1 MTGSAP
7 LDWSVADRAL
17 AAEGGDRAAIVMKGE
32 RALAAAIDGIGHGT
46 KAAVA
51 AETARD
57 VVEGSPEE
65 DVVSIVERCH
75 AALRAT
81 RGVAMSV
88 ASFDCKRD
96 VMTWMG
102 VGNVEGRLL
111 RGGALIRAAESLLLQ
126 SGVAGHEL
134 PPLSASEVGLQRG
147 DVLIFATDGIRPDFA
162 DDLATSGSTREIAER
177 VLEQHATENDDAL
190 VLVVRYMGTKS

>member
-1 MTGSAP
+1 MTGSGP
-7 LDWSVADRAL
+7 LDWSVAARAL
-17 AAEGGDRAAIVMKGE
+17 AGEGGDRAVIAVAGE
-32 RALAAAIDGIGHGT
+32 RALAAAIDGLGHGA
-46 KAAVA
+46 KAATA
-51 AETARD
+51 ADTARV
-57 VVEGSPEE
+57 VVEDSAEQ
-65 DVVSIVERCH
+65 DVVSIMERCH

-88 ASFDCKRD
+88 ATFDCTRD

-111 RGGALIRAAESLLLQ
+111 RGGELRRPAQSLLLR

-134 PPLSASEVGLQRG
+134 PALSGSEVGLRRG
-147 DVLIFATDGIRPDFA
+147 DVLIFATDGIRRDFA

-177 VLEQHATENDDAL
+177 LLERHATQTDDAL
-190 VLVVRYMGTKS
+190 VLVVRYMGTES